1 MTLIELLAESKRENL
16 VDLEALISFLVFEK
30 KVHSLK
36 DDKKCLDRYHLPK
49 HKAKMNRLLH
59 EYKQSKNLS
68 YKPSFYMIIPQ
79 NKPKSRIYIIA
90 KDDDQAREYA
100 KSIGIQT
107 KDIQIMLDDELIQE
121 TEHQYKQLKIDDF
134 KKIPALIGKHERAIG

>member
-30 KVHSLK
+30 KVQSLK
-36 DDKKCLDRYHLPK
+36 DHKKCLDRYLLSK
-49 HKAKMNRLLH
+49 HQAKMNRLLT
-59 EYKQSKNLS
+59 EYKRHKNLQP
-68 YKPSFYMIIPQ
+68 KPSYYMAT
-79 NKPKSRIYIIA
+79 PKIKSKERLFVIA
-90 KDDDQAREYA
+90 YDGDQATQYLNQL
-100 KSIGIQT
+100 GIQVS
-107 KDIQIMLDDELIQE
+107 DIQIMLDDELIQE